1 MNNWVELP
9 IWNPESEQVPF
20 AHFREEPGNAPLGT
34 PSGCI
39 EIFSTTIESFGYKDC
54 IGHPI
59 WKEPNEWLGGMRSSN
74 NLLHMVSPQPHDKL
88 HSQLESAIA
97 DVPGERPAPLKINPL
112 DAASRLIN
120 ENDIVRVF
128 NSRGACLSR
137 AQISEE
143 VRQGVVSLSTGAW
156 FEPDEN
162 GLDRQGNPNILTQ
175 DQGTSQLGQGCSAHT
190 TLVQVEFYR
199 NK

>member
-1 MNNWVELP
+1 
-9 IWNPESEQVPF
+9 
-20 AHFREEPGNAPLGT
+20 
-34 PSGCI
+34 
-39 EIFSTTIESFGYKDC
+39 
-54 IGHPI
+54 
-59 WKEPNEWLGGMRSSN
+59 
-74 NLLHMVSPQPHDKL
+74 MVSPQPHDKL

-112 DAASRLIN
+112 DAASRSIN
-120 ENDIVRVF
+120 ENDIVCVF